1 MKKVKITLEELVEQ
15 LKDSMLNR
23 NAIDWDNGKIY
34 IYTFRHELLEFAPKD
49 VEIFRHEPK

>member
-49 VEIFRHEPK
+49 MEIFRHEPK